1 MVVSDLCPQAFIF
14 LCFSLTQVTIDTV
27 KGEYNKALFKF
38 WIMIIFTLLL
48 NNLCMRGLGIIS
60 WTIIFMPFMLMSII
74 TAILLYVFGLDPT
87 TGKLKYYTPD
97 GQDTITVN
105 SNRVPVTDL
114 MGDESSKFAR
124 PIDLIDYRIKTTQDK
139 INKEIEND
147 RFTPEASETSNAIM
161 SQSAKTVKTVTDK
174 KQEKTVVYKKDESTT
189 NENYCDS
196 S

>member
-87 TGKLKYYTPD
+87 TGKLKYYTPN
-97 GQDTITVN
+97 GEETIGID
-105 SNRVPVTDL
+105 SNRNPMADNRN
-114 MGDESSKFAR
+114 DENSKFAR
-124 PIDLIDYRIKTTQDK
+124 PIDLVEYRIKSTQNQIDR
-139 INKEIEND
+139 EIEND
-147 RFTPEASETSNAIM
+147 RFAPDASETSNAIM
-161 SQSAKTVKTVTDK
+161 SQSAKTIKTITDK
-174 KQEKTVVYKKDESTT
+174 KQEKTVVYKKDKGITSES
-189 NENYCDS
+189 YCDNN
-196 S
+196 

>member
-97 GQDTITVN
+97 GEDTISVN
-105 SNRVPVTDL
+105 SNRMPVTTRL
-114 MGDESSKFAR
+114 GDISLLVCLVLTEWCACI
-124 PIDLIDYRIKTTQDK
+124 PQDGALL
-139 INKEIEND
+139 
-147 RFTPEASETSNAIM
+147 FH
-161 SQSAKTVKTVTDK
+161 K
-174 KQEKTVVYKKDESTT
+174 KGPKMAEK
-189 NENYCDS
+189 C
-196 S
+196 